1 MKRAFFLVLIS
12 LVVIFSVWAMVCK
25 FESKKPVVNIELPSL
40 YLNKNYEM
48 TVDISDDKTGL
59 RQALVSIMQQG
70 KEKILLEKS
79 YDPPGFLNL
88 FYGDKVMSD
97 SFVIPVQSWKYG
109 MTDGNAV
116 LRIRVTDRSWRGLN
130 TGNIFY
136 VEKNVVI
143 DSKPPRVKILS
154 QRHNI
159 ERGGAGLVI
168 YQLFED
174 QIKSGV
180 LVGDHFFPGDS
191 GLFKDSNIHAA
202 FFALD
207 YNQGPGTRIHVVATD
222 PAGNQTQRGFHTYI
236 RDEKFKTDAIRIPS
250 SFLEKKI
257 PDFDV
262 GSMGNK
268 FSDSKNP
275 LLEKYIYINRE
286 IRKQNVDKVLGVP
299 LATEA
304 KKYWEGRFLRMA
316 GSQRRAGFA
325 DHRIYK
331 FNGKEIDRQVHL
343 GIDLASTSHAPV
355 KAANTGRIIFTGH
368 VGIFGNTVIID
379 HGFGL
384 CSLYA
389 HLSEID
395 VSKEQTV
402 KKGTVI
408 GYSGETGLAGGDH
421 LHFSMIV
428 HDVFVNPVEWW
439 DSAWIKN
446 NITSKIEAVEQ
457 MSHL

>member
-1 MKRAFFLVLIS
+1 MKRAFFLILIF
-12 LVVIFSVWAMVCK
+12 LIVIFSVWAMVCK
-25 FESKKPVVNIELPSL
+25 FESAKPVVDIQLPSL

-59 RQALVSIMQQG
+59 RQAMISIMQQG
-70 KEKILLEKS
+70 KEKVLLDKS
-79 YDPPGFLNL
+79 YEPPGIINM
-88 FYGDKVMSD
+88 FYGDKVVSD

-109 MTDGNAV
+109 MTDGDAV
-116 LRIRVTDRSWRGLN
+116 IRIRVTDRSWRGLN

-136 VEKNVVI
+136 VEKNVII
-143 DSKPPRVKILS
+143 DSKPPRVKVLS

-168 YQLFED
+168 YQIFED
-174 QIKSGV
+174 NIKSGIQ
-180 LVGDHFFPGDS
+180 VGDHFFPGHS
-191 GLFKDSNIHAA
+191 GLFKDLTIHTA
-202 FFALD
+202 FFALKHT
-207 YNQGPGTRIHVVATD
+207 QGPGTQIHVKAED
-222 PAGNQTQRGFHTYI
+222 PAGNITQRGFHTYI
-236 RDEKFKTDAIRIPS
+236 RDKKFKTDVIRVS
-250 SFLEKKI
+250 SGFLEKKI

-262 GSMGNK
+262 GPMEGE
-268 FSDSKNP
+268 FSAGKNP
-275 LLEKYIYINRE
+275 LLDKYVFINRE

-299 LATEA
+299 AATEA
-304 KKYWEGRFLRMA
+304 KKYWEGRFLRLA

-331 FNGKEIDRQVHL
+331 INGKEVDREVHL
-343 GIDLASTSHAPV
+343 GIDLASTSSAPV
-355 KAANTGRIIFTGH
+355 KAANGGRIIFTGS
-368 VGIFGNTVIID
+368 VGIFGNTIIID

-389 HLSEID
+389 HLSAIE
-395 VSKEQTV
+395 VQEQQVV
-402 KKGTVI
+402 KKGMVI
-408 GYSGETGLAGGDH
+408 GNSGETGLAGGDH

-446 NITSKIEAVEQ
+446 NITSKIEAVKQ